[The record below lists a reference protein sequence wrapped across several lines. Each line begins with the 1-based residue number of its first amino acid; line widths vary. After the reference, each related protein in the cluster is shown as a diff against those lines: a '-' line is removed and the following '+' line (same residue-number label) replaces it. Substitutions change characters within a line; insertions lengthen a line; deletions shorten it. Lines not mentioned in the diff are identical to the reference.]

1 MASFAT
7 PALLY
12 RRMTGNQRF
21 RGTAGGGRLAVRCEP
36 MGRVDGISLHHG
48 DRCARFTN
56 GCMVYLDD
64 IGDYSTNAPIM
75 DRHGEH
81 YVSDVDA
88 GVAVEEIVIA
98 G

>member
-1 MASFAT
+1 
-7 PALLY
+7 
-12 RRMTGNQRF
+12 
-21 RGTAGGGRLAVRCEP
+21 
-36 MGRVDGISLHHG
+36 
-48 DRCARFTN
+48 
-56 GCMVYLDD
+56 MVYLDD